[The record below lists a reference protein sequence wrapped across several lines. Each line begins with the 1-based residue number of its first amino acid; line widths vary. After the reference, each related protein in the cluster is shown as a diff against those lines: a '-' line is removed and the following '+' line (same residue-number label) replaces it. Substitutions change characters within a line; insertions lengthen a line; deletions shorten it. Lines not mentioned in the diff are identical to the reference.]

1 MGNPR
6 LGDSMKVKIFSVNNL
21 FRRKKQNQRVLE
33 DEINKWLTDNQE
45 IEILH
50 IKQSASGGSYNPST
64 WLITIWYR

>member
-6 LGDSMKVKIFSVNNL
+6 LGDSMKAKIFSVNNPL
-21 FRRKKQNQRVLE
+21 RRKKQNQRVFE
-33 DEINKWLTDNQE
+33 DEINKWLKDNQE

>member
-1 MGNPR
+1 
-6 LGDSMKVKIFSVNNL
+6 MKVKIFSLNNPL
-21 FRRKKQNQRVLE
+21 RRKKQNQSELE
-33 DEINKWLTDNQE
+33 DEINKWLMDNQE